1 MQAPDGKQVHPGL
14 EVDAL
19 PVGRHAGWIH
29 LGEDGRGAPFL
40 APLVAIRGERPGPVV
55 GITAA
60 IHGNELNG
68 IPAIHE
74 LFNTLPVE
82 ELCGTVV
89 AVPVINLPGYLRN
102 QRPFSDGTD
111 LNRIMPGK
119 PNAGAAPLYARRIV
133 DRILPG
139 MEFLMDLHTASFGR
153 INSLYVRADLADP
166 IAARMAYLQDPQI
179 VVNSPGGDGTF
190 RGAAADM
197 GIHAI
202 TVEIGDP
209 QRIQRGMVVTAA
221 RGMRNVLEELQMVP
235 HDQFEPTPPIVCRR
249 SFWLYTDRGGVLEVL
264 PKLVDN
270 VKEGEV
276 VARVHDLFGELVC
289 EYRAP
294 QDGVV
299 VGKSTN
305 PVAESGAR
313 ILHLGLL
320 ADPGLPRPSHLP
332 GESLAR
338 LRAPATGESTAGEST
353 AG

>member
-1 MQAPDGKQVHPGL
+1 MYAPDGKKVHPRL
-14 EVDAL
+14 DVEAL
-19 PVGRHAGWIH
+19 PVGRHEAWIH

-40 APLVAIRGERPGPVV
+40 APLIAVRGRAAGPVV

-74 LFNTLPVE
+74 LFGTLPLD
-82 ELCGTVV
+82 ELRGTVV

-102 QRPFSDGTD
+102 QRAFSDGTD
-111 LNRIMPGK
+111 LNRIMPGRVDK
-119 PNAGAAPLYARRIV
+119 GAAPLYAHRVV

-139 MEFLMDLHTASFGR
+139 LEFLMDLHTASFGR
-153 INSLYVRADLADP
+153 INSLYVRADMGDP
-166 IAARMAYLQDPQI
+166 MAARMAFLQDPQI
-179 VVNSPGGDGTF
+179 VVDSPGGDGTF

-221 RGMRNVLEELQMVP
+221 RGMRNVLEELQMVE

-249 SFWLYTDRGGVLEVL
+249 SAWMYTDRGGVLEVL
-264 PKLVDN
+264 PKLVDS
-270 VKEGEV
+270 VREGEV
-276 VARVHDLFGELVC
+276 VARLHDLFGALVC

-294 QDGVV
+294 HDGVV

-313 ILHLGLL
+313 ILHLGQL
-320 ADPGLPRPSHLP
+320 ADPALPRPHHLP
-332 GESLAR
+332 GESLHR
-338 LRAPATGESTAGEST
+338 LR
-353 AG
+353 